1 MRPAVCVAV
10 SKASARWNIPEEHYR
25 IEFNGADDSAKKGE
39 AGEHEIQP
47 EEDESNSVN
56 PKRAI
61 YNSDNYLDME
71 DGRSMDR

>member
-1 MRPAVCVAV
+1 MRPAVGLC
-10 SKASARWNIPEEHYR
+10 
-25 IEFNGADDSAKKGE
+25 FKGE
-39 AGEHEIQP
+39 CAVGTSLRNITEWSLMGLMTARKTGEGGSKRFRRK
-47 EEDESNSVN
+47 EDESNSVN